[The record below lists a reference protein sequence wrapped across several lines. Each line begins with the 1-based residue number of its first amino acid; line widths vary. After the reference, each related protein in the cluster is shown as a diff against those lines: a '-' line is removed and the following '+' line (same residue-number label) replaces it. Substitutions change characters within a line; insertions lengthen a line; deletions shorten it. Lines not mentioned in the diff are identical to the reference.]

1 VNKHGISNATYYQWK
16 SKSLGISASELNHIL
31 NEPGSPTQKANIESF
46 NGALGDE
53 CLDEDWFE
61 SLEQARKI

>member
-31 NEPGSPTQKANIESF
+31 NEPGSPTQNANIESF
-46 NGALGDE
+46 NGALGD
-53 CLDEDWFE
+53 
-61 SLEQARKI
+61 